1 MKKRIAALLMA
12 VTVAISSMGIAFA
25 AENGSVTLNGPD
37 EAKAGNEIEVTVDL
51 STNPGLT
58 VLGLRVAYD
67 SEYLTL
73 KNVVDG
79 GIFEKLE
86 KSQTYDVNPYVLNF
100 SSATAESA
108 VTATGTLAT
117 LTFEVAEDAPGG
129 ETEIICTIKEAYD
142 FDLNDVSMDG
152 DKITVAVDGV
162 HQHSLTKVE
171 AKEATCTEA
180 GNNEYYTCSCGKV
193 FKDAEGTTETTVE
206 AETIAAKGHTWDEG
220 KVTTEPTEETEGEKT
235 FTCTVEGCGATKTEV
250 IPALD
255 HTHKLTLVE
264 AKEATC
270 TEKGNNAY
278 YACSCGKVFKDAEGT
293 TETTVEAETIPAA
306 HKWDEGKVTTEPT
319 CTVKGEKTYTCTVEG
334 CGATKTEEV
343 PALGHDYVDGT
354 CTRCGDEQFSGGGS
368 GGGSGSGSGSGSN
381 SGNTGTVVEPEE
393 KVPFTDINGH
403 WAADVIGKV
412 YIDGIMNG
420 VSDTEFGPD
429 LTLTRGMVVTILYGL
444 EGKPEVT
451 AENKFTDVSEDQY
464 YCNAV
469 IWAYENGIVKGMGE
483 NVFAPNDNIT
493 RQQLATIM
501 LQYAKFQG
509 ADVSKTTSL
518 AAYKDADQVSAWAV
532 EGMEWAVANGI
543 ISGKGDGILD
553 AQGTATRAECA
564 QIIYNFIGE

>member
-12 VTVAISSMGIAFA
+12 VTVVISCMGVAFA
-25 AENGSVTLNGPD
+25 ADSGSVSLSGPSD
-37 EAKAGNEIEVTVDL
+37 HVKAGETFDVVVTL
-51 STNPGLT
+51 ESNPGLA
-58 VLGLRVAYD
+58 GLALNISYD
-67 SEYLTL
+67 SQYLTL
-73 KNVVDG
+73 TNSELVSGDEKIFSGSITSPSLDTKPYLLSFDSEGNV
-79 GIFEKLE
+79 
-86 KSQTYDVNPYVLNF
+86 
-100 SSATAESA
+100 
-108 VTATGTLAT
+108 TGTGKLAT
-117 LTFEVAEDAPGG
+117 LTFEVIEDAPGG
-129 ETEIICTIKEAYD
+129 EAEIVCTIKEA
-142 FDLNDVSMDG
+142 FDEGMNDVSMDG

-206 AETIAAKGHTWDEG
+206 AENIAAKGHTWDDG
-220 KVTTEPTEETEGEKT
+220 VVTKEPTEDTEGEKT
-235 FTCTVEGCGATKTEV
+235 FTCIVEGCGATKTEA

-255 HTHKLTLVE
+255 HAHKLTPVE

-278 YACSCGKVFKDAEGT
+278 YACSCGKVFKDAEGA
-293 TETTVEAETIPAA
+293 TETTVEAETIPAKG
-306 HKWDEGKVTTEPT
+306 HTWDEGEVTKKPT
-319 CTVKGEKTYTCTVEG
+319 CEEKGIKTYTCTVEG
-334 CGATKTEEV
+334 CGATKTEEI
-343 PALGHDYVDGT
+343 ATVDHKYGEGDV
-354 CTRCGDEQFSGGGS
+354 CTVCGEEKH
-368 GGGSGSGSGSGSN
+368 SGSSSRPS
-381 SGNTGTVVEPEE
+381 SDNTGTVVKPEV

-429 LTLTRGMVVTILYGL
+429 MTLTRGMVVTILYGL

-469 IWAYENGIVKGMGE
+469 IWAYENGIVAGMGE